1 MTLQMKLLKVGL
13 CTFNIYLFS
22 ILFQDDDIENA
33 TEDVKEATAYNEEIG
48 RQAANGCSN
57 GATECGNGA
66 TNGAADV
73 CSNGT
78 TETKEVR

>member
-1 MTLQMKLLKVGL
+1 MR
-13 CTFNIYLFS
+13 
-22 ILFQDDDIENA
+22 
-33 TEDVKEATAYNEEIG
+33 VKNTPAKNFE
-48 RQAANGCSN
+48 AANGCSN